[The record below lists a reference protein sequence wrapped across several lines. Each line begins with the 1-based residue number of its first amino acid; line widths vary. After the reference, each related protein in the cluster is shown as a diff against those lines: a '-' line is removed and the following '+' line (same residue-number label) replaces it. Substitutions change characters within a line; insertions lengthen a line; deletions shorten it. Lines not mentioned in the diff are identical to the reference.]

1 MRSILVCLDGTWNGR
16 DDDVPTNIL
25 KLHEAAGLTA
35 PETISLYFEG
45 PGNDSKWLTKIFGG
59 AFGAGSMDIRDQAYS
74 ALESVYQPD
83 DKIVIIGFSRGAAI
97 ARLLCS
103 KIHKFG
109 INDHYPPVNF
119 LGCFDTVGAFLPVG
133 HFQQG
138 ALFHDL
144 HISPG
149 VERAFHAV
157 SIDENRL
164 SFEPNLMN
172 NRNGIAEVWFP
183 GGHSDIGGGNSSS
196 GLSDITLD
204 WMLEKMTKCGLDAP
218 QLDVDPGPTAGI
230 TIVRG
235 MYRRGPRRVGVKVDG
250 EFNIAYKPRIH
261 RSVAVRQESFPEY
274 QPSLRNSTL

>member
-25 KLHEAAGLTA
+25 KIHEAAGLTA

-74 ALESVYQPD
+74 ALASVYQPD

-103 KIHKFG
+103 KIHKWG
-109 INDHYPPVNF
+109 INDHYPSISF

-144 HISPG
+144 HVSPG
-149 VERAFHAV
+149 VKRAFHAV
-157 SIDENRL
+157 ALDENRL

-172 NRNGIAEVWFP
+172 HRQGIAEVWFP
-183 GGHSDIGGGNSSS
+183 GGHSDIGGGNTSA
-196 GLSDITLD
+196 GLSDIALE
-204 WMLEKMTKCGLDAP
+204 WMLEKMTKCGLEAP
-218 QLDVDPGPTAGI
+218 QLLVGPDPTDDI
-230 TIVRG
+230 TIVGG
-235 MYRRGPRRVGVKVDG
+235 MYRRGPRKSVVKVNGLIVDG
-250 EFNIAYKPRIH
+250 YAPRIH
-261 RSVAVRQESFPEY
+261 TSVRVRQAMFPDY
-274 QPSLRNSTL
+274 QPNLWEQEL